1 MKPRIKHIVFVLLI
15 LCLFAWVA
23 YGSDWLKVNGN
34 LISVHADGMALG
46 EVLAAVED
54 MTGIYFRF
62 DESQGEKKV
71 SLDFEDLPLSE
82 GIKKII
88 RPLSSAMIYDGMGK
102 LRSVIIIPR
111 WNGLETRTSREEGR
125 SFLTRPP
132 LGQSDLS
139 AFTTGGSDTFS
150 GNKNR
155 PSGEELVDSNAPLK
169 KTNEVDEPSDRQD
182 SVTDGPPLGR
192 AYVMDGPPSTQG
204 QPPEKASNG
213 GIPDVPPPPDSGVSP
228 TDGPP
233 LDRPYNVDGP
243 PDWKGKM
250 MEGPPGAG
258 GS

>member
-15 LCLFAWVA
+15 LCVFAWAA

-71 SLDFEDLPLSE
+71 SLDFEGLPLSE

-88 RPLSSAMIYDGMGK
+88 RPLNSAMIYDGMGQ

-125 SFLTRPP
+125 SFLTRPQ

-139 AFTTGGSDTFS
+139 TSITGSSDTLS

-155 PSGEELVDSNAPLK
+155 PSGEGPVHSKAHPK
-169 KTNEVDEPSDRQD
+169 KADAADEPSDRQD
-182 SVTDGPPLGR
+182 SVMDGPPLGR

-204 QPPEKASNG
+204 QTSEKAPSG
-213 GIPDVPPPPDSGVSP
+213 GSSDNPPPSDPVVSP

-233 LDRPYNVDGP
+233 LDRPYEVDGP
-243 PDWKGKM
+243 PDWRGKA
-250 MEGPPGAG
+250 MEGPPGSG